1 MFMMSRGKSQLSD
14 KLLALSKEERDIH
27 DKIRRLRQVRERDIA
42 RVEQRYDN
50 DILRNEQ
57 SVMRLRREIEQIER
71 EIARS
76 NK

>member
-1 MFMMSRGKSQLSD
+1 MMSKGKDNSQD
-14 KLLALSKEERDIH
+14 KLFALSKEERGIH
-27 DKIRRLRQVRERDIA
+27 DKIRRLREVKARDIS

-57 SVMRLRREIEQIER
+57 AIMRLRREIEQIER
-71 EIARS
+71 EIAR